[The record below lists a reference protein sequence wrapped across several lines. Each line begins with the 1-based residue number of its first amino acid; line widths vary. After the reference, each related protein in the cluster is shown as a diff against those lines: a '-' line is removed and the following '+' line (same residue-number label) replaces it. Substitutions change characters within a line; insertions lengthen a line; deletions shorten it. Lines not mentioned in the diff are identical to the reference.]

1 MGIEEVRER
10 ATSLT
15 NYLYAR
21 GVPSERIN
29 ALELML
35 ELLESWT

>member
-10 ATSLT
+10 AAGLAD
-15 NYLYAR
+15 YLYAR